1 MQDYIRKLIVRQWCS
16 EGLRTMFAIERRYE
30 RDSAIARARKEE
42 ALNAIKDRLNTALI
56 NNQII
61 SIYEYYVIVG
71 YLDEYAFGSHF
82 QDLPCV

>member
-1 MQDYIRKLIVRQWCS
+1 MQDYIKKLVVRQWCS
-16 EGLRTMFAIERRYE
+16 EGLRTMFAIERGYE
-30 RDSAIARARKEE
+30 RDSVIARARKEE
-42 ALNAIKDRLNTALI
+42 ALKAIKDRLEMALI
-56 NNQII
+56 RNQV

>member
-1 MQDYIRKLIVRQWCS
+1 MQDYIKKLIVRQWCS
-16 EGLRTMFAIERRYE
+16 EGLRTMFAIERGYE
-30 RDSAIARARKEE
+30 RDSEIARARKED
-42 ALNAIKDRLNTALI
+42 ALKDIKDRLEMALI
-56 NNQII
+56 RNQV

>member
-1 MQDYIRKLIVRQWCS
+1 MQDYIKKLVVRQWCS
-16 EGLRTMFAIERRYE
+16 EGLRTMFAIERGYE
-30 RDSAIARARKEE
+30 RDSEIARARKEE
-42 ALNAIKDRLNTALI
+42 ALKDIKDRLETALI
-56 NNQII
+56 RNQV

>member
-16 EGLRTMFAIERRYE
+16 EGLRTMFAIERGYE
-30 RDSAIARARKEE
+30 RDSAIARAKKED
-42 ALNAIKDRLNTALI
+42 ALKDIKDRLEMALI
-56 NNQII
+56 RNQVG
-61 SIYEYYVIVG
+61 IYEYYVIVG

>member
-1 MQDYIRKLIVRQWCS
+1 MQDYIKKLVVRQWCS
-16 EGLRTMFAIERRYE
+16 DGLRTMFAIERGYE

-42 ALNAIKDRLNTALI
+42 ALKVIKDRLETALI
-56 NNQII
+56 RNQV

>member
-1 MQDYIRKLIVRQWCS
+1 MQDYIKKLVVRQWCS
-16 EGLRTMFAIERRYE
+16 EGLRTMFAIERGYE
-30 RDSAIARARKEE
+30 RDSAIARARKED
-42 ALNAIKDRLNTALI
+42 ALKDIKDRLELALI
-56 NNQII
+56 HNQV

>member
-1 MQDYIRKLIVRQWCS
+1 MQDYIRKLVVRQWCS
-16 EGLRTMFAIERRYE
+16 EGLRTMFAIERGYE
-30 RDSAIARARKEE
+30 RDSAIARAKKED
-42 ALNAIKDRLNTALI
+42 ALKDIKDRLELALI
-56 NNQII
+56 HNQV

>member
-1 MQDYIRKLIVRQWCS
+1 MQDYIRKLVVRQWCS
-16 EGLRTMFAIERRYE
+16 EGLRTMFAIERGYE
-30 RDSAIARARKEE
+30 RDSAIARAKKEDT
-42 ALNAIKDRLNTALI
+42 LKDIKDKLEMALI
-56 NNQII
+56 RKQV

>member
-1 MQDYIRKLIVRQWCS
+1 MQDYIRKLVVRQWCS
-16 EGLRTMFAIERRYE
+16 EGLRTMFAIERGYE
-30 RDSAIARARKEE
+30 SDSAIARAKKED
-42 ALNAIKDRLNTALI
+42 ALYSIKERLESALI
-56 NNQII
+56 RNQV

>member
-1 MQDYIRKLIVRQWCS
+1 MQDYIKKLVVRQWCS
-16 EGLRTMFAIERRYE
+16 EGLRTMFAIERGYE
-30 RDSAIARARKEE
+30 RDSAIARAKKED
-42 ALNAIKDRLNTALI
+42 ALYSIKERLESALI
-56 NNQII
+56 RNQV

>member
-1 MQDYIRKLIVRQWCS
+1 MQDYIKKLIVRQWCS
-16 EGLRTMFAIERRYE
+16 EGLRAMFAIERAYDRN
-30 RDSAIARARKEE
+30 SAIARAKKEE
-42 ALNAIKDRLNTALI
+42 ALNAIKDKLESALI
-56 NNQII
+56 RDQV

>member
-1 MQDYIRKLIVRQWCS
+1 MQDYIKKLIVRQWCS
-16 EGLRTMFAIERRYE
+16 EGLRTMFAIERGYE

-42 ALNAIKDRLNTALI
+42 ALKAIKDRLETALI
-56 NNQII
+56 RNQV

-71 YLDEYAFGSHF
+71 YMDEYAFGSHF

>member
-16 EGLRTMFAIERRYE
+16 EGLRTMFAIERGYE
-30 RDSAIARARKEE
+30 RDSAIARAKKED
-42 ALNAIKDRLNTALI
+42 ALYSIKERLESALI
-56 NNQII
+56 RNQV

>member
-1 MQDYIRKLIVRQWCS
+1 MKDYIKKLIVRQWCS
-16 EGLRTMFAIERRYE
+16 EGLRKMFAIERGYE

-42 ALNAIKDRLNTALI
+42 ALKAIKDRLETALI
-56 NNQII
+56 RNQV

>member
-1 MQDYIRKLIVRQWCS
+1 MQDYIRKLVVRQWCS
-16 EGLRTMFAIERRYE
+16 EGLRTIFAIERGCE
-30 RDSAIARARKEE
+30 RDSAIARAKKED
-42 ALNAIKDRLNTALI
+42 ALKDIKDKLEMALI
-56 NNQII
+56 HNQL

>member
-1 MQDYIRKLIVRQWCS
+1 MQDYIKKLVVRQWCS
-16 EGLRTMFAIERRYE
+16 EGLRTMFAIERGYE
-30 RDSAIARARKEE
+30 RDSAIARAKKED
-42 ALNAIKDRLNTALI
+42 ALKDIKDRLELALI
-56 NNQII
+56 HNQV

>member
-1 MQDYIRKLIVRQWCS
+1 
-16 EGLRTMFAIERRYE
+16 MFAIERGYE

-42 ALNAIKDRLNTALI
+42 ALKAIKDRLETALV
-56 NNQII
+56 NNQLL

-82 QDLPCV
+82 QDLPSV